1 MIYLMKL
8 VKIKVSDAFKL
19 RDRIDGRIDKY
30 IYTYADAY
38 FNDIDNKILH
48 DDLYKDLVLDLKSI
62 IEEEC
67 NRIGLE

>member
-1 MIYLMKL
+1 M
-8 VKIKVSDAFKL
+8 SGASKL

-38 FNDIDNKILH
+38 FNDIDSRKLH
-48 DDLYKDLVLDLKSI
+48 DDLYKELVLDLKSI

-67 NRIGLE
+67 NRIGLN

>member
-1 MIYLMKL
+1 M
-8 VKIKVSDAFKL
+8 IKVSDASKL
-19 RDRIDGRIDKY
+19 RDRIDGRIDRY
-30 IYTYADAY
+30 RYTYADAY

-48 DDLYKDLVLDLKSI
+48 DGLYKGLVLDLKSI

>member
-1 MIYLMKL
+1 M
-8 VKIKVSDAFKL
+8 SGASKL

-30 IYTYADAY
+30 IYSYADAY
-38 FNDIDNKILH
+38 FNDVDSRILH
-48 DDLYKDLVLDLKSI
+48 DELYKKLVLDLKDI